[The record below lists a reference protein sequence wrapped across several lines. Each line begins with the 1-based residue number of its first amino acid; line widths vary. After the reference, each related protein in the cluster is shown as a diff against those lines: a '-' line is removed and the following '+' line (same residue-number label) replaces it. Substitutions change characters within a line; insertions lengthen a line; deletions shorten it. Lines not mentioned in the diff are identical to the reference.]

1 MLNFRLPP
9 AVLRMN
15 IRVGTKLAITVGIGI
30 VLVGIMIV
38 NQQFSNASV
47 TEQAELER
55 AEQVVTADILRA
67 GVALQRMQTGT
78 REIRLAISE
87 READEALANLRSS
100 MSNAVSLLQAAIRIC
115 TDAENRERFEK
126 LDTLAKAYSDSA
138 GEIVTLKKSYSEI
151 TRPLEKVTR
160 IGAKID
166 ALIEKATSVATT
178 LASRRMVTVAAQMSE
193 AAKINMGFGFFVV
206 VILMGAAVF
215 GVLSIGRPIREIA
228 DVLLQLANGKREFAI
243 PYTKRGDEVGDAARA
258 ASTFRDNLVR
268 LEKFEA
274 EQKETAER
282 VMAERKAMVRDLA
295 DMFENAIGNIV
306 GAVSSAANEMESTAG
321 VLAKN
326 AEATRQLSG
335 DVAVAST
342 QASTNAQSAA
352 FATGEVGASIEE
364 IGRQVQQ
371 STAIAAEAVK
381 QAEKTDAQITELS
394 NSASRIGEVVTLITT
409 IAGQTNLLALN
420 ATIEAARAG
429 EAGRGFAVVASEV
442 KTLATQTANA
452 TEAIKTQIDEMQ
464 AATRESV
471 AAIKDISNTIG
482 RISEIAGL
490 IAAAVNEQGKATQEI
505 AHNVAQAARGAVQV
519 ATNIAEVN
527 QGAGE
532 TGAASAKVLQAA
544 KFLSGE
550 SRKLEQEVE
559 NFLNTVRAA

>member
-1 MLNFRLPP
+1 MLKSRLPP

-15 IRVGTKLAITVGIGI
+15 IRVGTKLAITVGIGV
-30 VLVGIMIV
+30 VLVGIMIF
-38 NQQFSNASV
+38 NQQLSNASV
-47 TEQAELER
+47 AEQAERER
-55 AEQVVTADILRA
+55 VEQFVTADILRA

-100 MSNAVSLLQAAIRIC
+100 MSNAVSLLRAAIRIC

-126 LDTLAKAYSDSA
+126 LDTLAKAYSDTA
-138 GEIVTLKKSYSEI
+138 AEIVTLKKNYSEI

-160 IGAKID
+160 MGAEID

-215 GVLSIGRPIREIA
+215 GVLSIGRPIRQIA
-228 DVLLQLANGKREFAI
+228 DVLLQLASGKREFAI
-243 PYTKRGDEVGDAARA
+243 PYTTRGDEVGDAARA

-268 LEKFEA
+268 LERFEA
-274 EQKETAER
+274 EQKATAER
-282 VMAERKAMVRDLA
+282 EMTERKAMVDDLA
-295 DMFENAIGNIV
+295 DMFERAIGNIV
-306 GAVSSAANEMESTAG
+306 GAVTSAANEMESTAG

-342 QASTNAQSAA
+342 QASSNVQSAA

-371 STAIAAEAVK
+371 SAAIAAEAVK

-394 NSASRIGEVVTLITT
+394 NSASRRRRHADHHHRG
-409 IAGQTNLLALN
+409 ADQS
-420 ATIEAARAG
+420 ARA
-429 EAGRGFAVVASEV
+429 ERYNRG
-442 KTLATQTANA
+442 
-452 TEAIKTQIDEMQ
+452 
-464 AATRESV
+464 
-471 AAIKDISNTIG
+471 G
-482 RISEIAGL
+482 
-490 IAAAVNEQGKATQEI
+490 
-505 AHNVAQAARGAVQV
+505 AR
-519 ATNIAEVN
+519 
-527 QGAGE
+527 
-532 TGAASAKVLQAA
+532 
-544 KFLSGE
+544 
-550 SRKLEQEVE
+550 R
-559 NFLNTVRAA
+559 